1 MPSGEVGGYVGVST
15 VPSTEN
21 MKGKWNMWDY
31 AYWKRRDL
39 VPGVEKNNVPAGCL
53 FFYAGTTSPDAA
65 KYSICNGSTI
75 SRTTYATLYA
85 VIGDTFG
92 AGDGSNTFEVPDLTD
107 HLLYHK
113 PSSVGVDATIS
124 VSAHDHGN
132 LSVYGGYSQSGT
144 TADADNN
151 LKGANNSG
159 YLSASGS
166 ATSKFRDHTLLPLIT
181 LKKTNLPPGAIIYS
195 FRDPTVSWGD
205 NGTFLKC
212 NAQNVSRSTYDVL
225 FGIIS
230 TNYGAGDGAS
240 TFGMPDLRGCFPKG
254 LKTFDGSSNY
264 SADAYPEH
272 THGTFA
278 TYTGNESNYGS
289 RQNPSGSDCM
299 MTGPNT
305 TPSSG
310 IGNGNEFRG
319 ANFAAHAFISAAAI
333 GDPAAGDLIFY
344 LGGATAPEN
353 YASLNG
359 TTVAKAAYADLDA
372 AIEDDFIDGSN
383 IDIIDVRD
391 KYLRGTDLGAARDP
405 DAAARAHGGTSNATG
420 ANISG
425 TTQAE
430 ALTAHTHGYYS
441 TGNCNNR
448 NPYGPY
454 NDIPYR
460 YAQTNPI
467 NTSNLTVTYNSN
479 NQTVTN
485 AASIQYTKIKVNVC
499 MRLVN

>member
-1 MPSGEVGGYVGVST
+1 M
-15 VPSTEN
+15 
-21 MKGKWNMWDY
+21 
-31 AYWKRRDL
+31 A
-39 VPGVEKNNVPAGCL
+39 
-53 FFYAGTTSPDAA
+53 
-65 KYSICNGSTI
+65 
-75 SRTTYATLYA
+75 TYANTKGFTVQTLSTDPVA
-85 VIGDTFG
+85 SQALG
-92 AGDGSNTFEVPDLTD
+92 GSWSSGGSLNTTRALG
-107 HLLYHK
+107 L
-113 PSSVGVDATIS
+113 G
-124 VSAHDHGN
+124 
-132 LSVYGGYSQSGT
+132 
-144 TADADNN
+144 
-151 LKGANNSG
+151 
-159 YLSASGS
+159 SGS
-166 ATSKFRDHTLLPLIT
+166 QTA
-181 LKKTNLPPGAIIYS
+181 A
-195 FRDPTVSWGD
+195 
-205 NGTFLKC
+205 
-212 NAQNVSRSTYDVL
+212 
-225 FGIIS
+225 
-230 TNYGAGDGAS
+230 
-240 TFGMPDLRGCFPKG
+240 
-254 LKTFDGSSNY
+254 
-264 SADAYPEH
+264 
-272 THGTFA
+272 FA
-278 TYTGNESNYGS
+278 
-289 RQNPSGSDCM
+289 
-299 MTGPNT
+299 
-305 TPSSG
+305 
-310 IGNGNEFRG
+310 
-319 ANFAAHAFISAAAI
+319 
-333 GDPAAGDLIFY
+333 